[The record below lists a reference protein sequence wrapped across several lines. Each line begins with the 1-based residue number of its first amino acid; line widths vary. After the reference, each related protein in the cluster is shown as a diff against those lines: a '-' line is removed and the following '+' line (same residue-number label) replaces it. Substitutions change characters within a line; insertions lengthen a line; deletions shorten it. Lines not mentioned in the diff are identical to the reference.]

1 MTRSELDLHAA
12 VPDDFD
18 AADEAKILEFI
29 EGVLERLRRLVEG
42 NDLTIV
48 ESAHRLAGQMHTRRL
63 AQVLVSD
70 SQSSH
75 HATEER
81 DSYPEVER
89 RGLLEVLPLRIHI
102 IESPFPDVPN
112 MIGVSGDLPDV
123 LGEKSPGW
131 SHLREISDGETRYE
145 SLRLAL
151 REFFDH
157 EIDHALWLDGKPLF
171 DAHADDDNRSYV
183 QATDDQDAE

>member
-29 EGVLERLRRLVEG
+29 AGVLERLRRVVEG
-42 NDLTIV
+42 NDLTIL
-48 ESAHRLAGQMHTRRL
+48 ESAHRLACQMHTRRL
-63 AQVLVSD
+63 AQGLVSN
-70 SQSSH
+70 SESAH

-89 RGLLEVLPLRIHI
+89 RGLLEVLPLRIRI
-102 IESPFPDVPN
+102 VKSPFPDKPN
-112 MIGVSGDLPDV
+112 MIGVSGDVPDV

-131 SHLREISDGETRYE
+131 SHLREISQGETRYE

-157 EIDHALWLDGKPLF
+157 EIDHALWLDGEPLF
-171 DAHADDDNRSYV
+171 NAHPQEDGDPESEPDEKGS
-183 QATDDQDAE
+183 D